1 MYSSVITEPTG
12 VGHCIDEDHG
22 LDVATLARLP
32 RWDAARVEALPG
44 RCRGSVLA
52 RWGAAC
58 RRRWGGAA
66 VARLRARLGPWFDEL
81 PEDPPEHA
89 WFPVHMQIRLTD
101 AVVEEFLGGD
111 AGALEPILLEDIE
124 HSLGRAKRAFLRTL
138 GPGPILRQAG
148 ALHGHLYSVGQTTA
162 EMSINGATVHST
174 GARLFAN
181 PTWQLLQVLAN
192 RGLIRFTGRE
202 LHTVVARMTAADGFA
217 VELHWS

>member
-22 LDVATLARLP
+22 VDVATLARLP
-32 RWDAARVEALPG
+32 RWGAARVETLPG
-44 RCRGSVLA
+44 RCRGTVLA

-66 VARLRARLGPWFDEL
+66 IARLRARLGPWFDDL

-101 AVVEEFLGGD
+101 AVIDEFLAGD
-111 AGALEPILLEDIE
+111 ASALEPILFDDIE
-124 HSLGRAKRAFLRTL
+124 RSLGRVKRAFLRTL
-138 GPGPILRQAG
+138 GPGPILQRAG
-148 ALHGHLYSVGQTTA
+148 PLHAHLYSVGQTTA
-162 EMSINGATVHST
+162 DLRPNGATLSST
-174 GARLFAN
+174 GAELFAN

-192 RGLIRFTGRE
+192 LGMIQFTGRQMQS
-202 LHTVVARMTAADGFA
+202 VRARMTASDAFA
-217 VELHWS
+217 VDLNWS